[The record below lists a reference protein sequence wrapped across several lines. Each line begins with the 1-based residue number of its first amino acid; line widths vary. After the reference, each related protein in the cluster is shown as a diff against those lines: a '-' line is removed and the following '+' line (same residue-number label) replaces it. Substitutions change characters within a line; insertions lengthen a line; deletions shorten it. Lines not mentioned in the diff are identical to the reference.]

1 MVKHDKP
8 SSFFLGKGK
17 ERQLHT
23 LCFLLLLKYAII
35 CIMGGIDMPDERN
48 DMEKWRITIEPFLRS
63 KLNEFH
69 LLGLNHL
76 KMDEFWQ
83 FVKESLEKKKTDK
96 PERIHEVVAAVMAL
110 TVNDYMN
117 KLRVDMFKNS
127 STDLDQSLFK

>member
-1 MVKHDKP
+1 
-8 SSFFLGKGK
+8 
-17 ERQLHT
+17 
-23 LCFLLLLKYAII
+23 
-35 CIMGGIDMPDERN
+35 MPDGQID
-48 DMEKWRITIEPFLRS
+48 DMEKWRTIIEPFLKS

-83 FVKESLEKKKTDK
+83 FVKESLEKKKDEK

-117 KLRVDMFKNS
+117 KLRVDLFKNS
-127 STDLDQSLFK
+127 SKDRDPSFFR

>member
-1 MVKHDKP
+1 
-8 SSFFLGKGK
+8 
-17 ERQLHT
+17 
-23 LCFLLLLKYAII
+23 
-35 CIMGGIDMPDERN
+35 MPDERN